1 MGAPTSRL
9 QINKSFLV
17 FLSKKEPHPFI
28 IFGETFTLTV
38 PHRFDPERVFHP
50 ASVAVSG
57 TGTALGGDVIRRLQ
71 DGGFRGPVGD
81 DAETLANADLAIVAD
96 DPADVPAALLAHAA
110 RGARGAI
117 VLSDAVDLAAA
128 ARAAGIRVMGPHSF
142 GLIMPGIGL
151 NASRLPVTPAAGKVA
166 LVGQSAALAR
176 TVIDWAVPNG
186 VGFSQIIGIGGNTD
200 IGFGL
205 VLDHLSRD
213 PGTSAIFIEIDR
225 LRSPRLFHSAARAAA
240 RLRPVIAIAPGLR
253 LRDPSGNAHAG
264 VEAAFA
270 RAGVLLTGTIG
281 EFLAAAETLTRVR
294 PAHGESLAIIA
305 NSVSAG
311 RLAADEVLARGLTL
325 ARLSPETRQ
334 VIGLSLGTMPPE
346 TGPIAAWSSP
356 VKLAEI
362 AALLSSAPE
371 VGGILV
377 VHAPSGG
384 RDDTDMAALIACA
397 QTVKIP
403 LLIAAMGQAA
413 GAINRQILAQAGL
426 ACFDTPEAAISGFR
440 HLIRN
445 RRNRAAA
452 RELPPS
458 KVLDVAPDLSLV
470 QSAIETARAG
480 QSDRLVQ
487 DAALVVVAA
496 YGVPVVASR
505 RAATPEAA
513 ALAATTI
520 GFPVVLK
527 FSHPEVPTNR
537 LAGSIALDLRD
548 GAAVR
553 AAARAMRTRLAEAGV
568 ALAGGAFLVQ
578 QQAPR
583 GVMLRI
589 RVADHPVLGPMIS
602 FGAGGG
608 DPDDLTGLAADLP
621 PLNLALAQGLIA
633 RSPVLGSLAAH
644 RGQPAVDTAAIAA
657 ALVRISQLVIDT
669 PEIRL
674 LDLDPLFAGE
684 AGVIAASARILLR
697 PPGAKRLPLVISP
710 YPSEL
715 TSHYDAKGESFT
727 LRPIRPEDGDAHAA
741 LFRRFT
747 PEDMRFRFFSS
758 IRNMPAEQITRMTDI
773 DYGREMAII
782 AVRDATGE
790 TAGAARLVRN
800 DTDGQSAEF
809 AVAVEPAAK
818 GQGLA
823 SALMRAIIAWGRNQG
838 VAEITG
844 QILADNTR
852 MLAFVRRLGFTIHR
866 IPSETD
872 IVEARLTP

>member
-1 MGAPTSRL
+1 M
-9 QINKSFLV
+9 
-17 FLSKKEPHPFI
+17 
-28 IFGETFTLTV
+28 TV
-38 PHRFDPERVFHP
+38 PSRFDPERVFSP
-50 ASVAVSG
+50 ASVVVSG
-57 TGTALGGDVIRRLQ
+57 TGTALGADVLRRLR
-71 DGGFRGPVGD
+71 DGGFRGPIGD
-81 DAETLANADLAIVAD
+81 DAETLINADLAIVAD
-96 DPADVPAALLAHAA
+96 DPADVPAALMGHAA

-117 VLSDAVDLAAA
+117 VLSNAIDLAGA

-142 GLIMPGIGL
+142 GLVMPGLGL

-176 TVIDWAVPNG
+176 TVIDWAVPNS

-213 PGTSAIFIEIDR
+213 PGTSAILIEIDR

-270 RAGVLLTGTIG
+270 RAGVLLTETIG

-311 RLAADEVLARGLTL
+311 RLAADEALARGVAL
-325 ARLSPETRQ
+325 ARLKPETRQ
-334 VIGLSLGTMPPE
+334 IIGLSLGAPPPE

-362 AALLSSAPE
+362 AAMLSSAPE

-384 RDDTDMAALIACA
+384 ADDTDMA
-397 QTVKIP
+397 

-413 GAINRQILAQAGL
+413 GAANRRSLAQAGL

-445 RRNRAAA
+445 RHNRAAA
-452 RELPPS
+452 RELPAS
-458 KVLDVAPDLSLV
+458 KVLDIAPDLARV
-470 QSAIETARAG
+470 QSAIESARAS

-496 YGVPVVASR
+496 YGVPVAASQ
-505 RAATPEAA
+505 RAATPDAAAEAA
-513 ALAATTI
+513 AAI
-520 GFPVVLK
+520 GFPAVLK

-537 LAGSIALDLRD
+537 LAGSIALDLAD

-553 AAARAMRTRLAEAGV
+553 AAAAEMRTRLEAAGV
-568 ALAGGAFLVQ
+568 SVSGGGFLVQ

-589 RVADHPVLGPMIS
+589 RVADHPALGPMIS

-608 DPDDLTGLAADLP
+608 DPDDLAGMSVDLP
-621 PLNLALAQGLIA
+621 PLNLALAQAMIA
-633 RSPVLGSLAAH
+633 RSAVLPLLAAH
-644 RGQPAVDTAAIAA
+644 RGQPTVDTAAVAA
-657 ALVRISQLVIDT
+657 TLVRVSQLVIDT
-669 PEIRL
+669 PDILL
-674 LDLDPLFAGE
+674 LDLDPLFANGT
-684 AGVIAASARILLR
+684 GVIAASARILLR
-697 PPGAKRLPLVISP
+697 PPGAKRLPMVISP
-710 YPSEL
+710 YPAEL

-790 TAGAARLVRN
+790 TAGAARLVRS

-818 GQGLA
+818 GKGLA
-823 SALMRAIIAWGRNQG
+823 SALMRVIIAWGRDQG

-844 QILADNTR
+844 QILADNAR
-852 MLAFVRRLGFTIHR
+852 MLAFVRHLGFTIHR

-872 IVEARLTP
+872 VVEARLTP